1 MTRRFVCR
9 ISDHVGKD
17 VIVVIEQEFSCSP
30 SFSIHLRLP
39 VTFPSN
45 RSSGELIYIIQA
57 CIIMDFADTSQ
68 TPTPNHS
75 TDTVNMANNSIP
87 NRDYTE
93 AFNELNRY
101 YANDELD
108 T

>member
-1 MTRRFVCR
+1 M
-9 ISDHVGKD
+9 
-17 VIVVIEQEFSCSP
+17 
-30 SFSIHLRLP
+30 
-39 VTFPSN
+39 N
-45 RSSGELIYIIQA
+45 
-57 CIIMDFADTSQ
+57 FADTSQ